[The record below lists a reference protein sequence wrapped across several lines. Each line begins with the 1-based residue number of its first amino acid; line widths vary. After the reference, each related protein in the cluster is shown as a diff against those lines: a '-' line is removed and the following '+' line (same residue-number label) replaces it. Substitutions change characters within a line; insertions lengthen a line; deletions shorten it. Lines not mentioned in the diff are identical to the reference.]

1 MKTHT
6 FSTPNRADLV
16 EREASE
22 SETLISKAYSERFSV
37 WLKKESVSVSLLKS
51 LFFSDET
58 GGEDGGGKK
67 WKLEENE
74 SL

>member
-67 WKLEENE
+67 
-74 SL
+74 

>member
-16 EREASE
+16 EQEASE

-37 WLKKESVSVSLLKS
+37 WLKKESVSVSLLKN

-58 GGEDGGGKK
+58 GVEDGGGKK